1 MEYITPSL
9 LHLLLPDLLFAFF
22 EKKKVRVL
30 ILEIPTTLIDY
41 DSLDNRFAELMVDM
55 INRLLFEVFA
65 ACAEFEMEKRE
76 KRQREGYEA
85 LKARGEWDKLGRPV
99 KMTQEEFL
107 NKWDQKGKNVTDKEF
122 AESLNISKGTLQS
135 YKKKYLKGKK

>member
-1 MEYITPSL
+1 M
-9 LHLLLPDLLFAFF
+9 
-22 EKKKVRVL
+22 L

-107 NKWDQKGKNVTDKEF
+107 NKWDQKGKKCNE
-122 AESLNISKGTLQS
+122 
-135 YKKKYLKGKK
+135 

>member
-1 MEYITPSL
+1 M
-9 LHLLLPDLLFAFF
+9 
-22 EKKKVRVL
+22 K
-30 ILEIPTTLIDY
+30 IPTTLIEY
-41 DSLDNRFAELMVDM
+41 ELLDNRMAEFMMDMV
-55 INRLLFEVFA
+55 NNLLLEVFA

>member
-1 MEYITPSL
+1 M
-9 LHLLLPDLLFAFF
+9 
-22 EKKKVRVL
+22 
-30 ILEIPTTLIDY
+30 ILKE
-41 DSLDNRFAELMVDM
+41 DSSEQKL
-55 INRLLFEVFA
+55 
-65 ACAEFEMEKRE
+65 
-76 KRQREGYEA
+76 
-85 LKARGEWDKLGRPV
+85 RGEWDKLGRPV

>member
-1 MEYITPSL
+1 M
-9 LHLLLPDLLFAFF
+9 
-22 EKKKVRVL
+22 L

-107 NKWDQKGKNVTDKEF
+107 NKWDQKGKNVTNKEF
-122 AESLNISKGTLQS
+122 AESLNISKVTLQS
-135 YKKKYLKGKK
+135 YKNKYLKGKK